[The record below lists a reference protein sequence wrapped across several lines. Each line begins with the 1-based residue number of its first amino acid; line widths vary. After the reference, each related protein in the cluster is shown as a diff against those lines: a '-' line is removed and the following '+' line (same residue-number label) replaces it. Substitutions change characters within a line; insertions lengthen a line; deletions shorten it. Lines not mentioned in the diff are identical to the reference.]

1 MNKCHTPINW
11 QNNTTPA
18 INDTNLNYM
27 DGCIDTIDDRVVS
40 LANDPPENALKA
52 EGWAVG
58 TQNGTAVTSDS
69 PYYHNNSKYW
79 KDQAQ
84 AIASNTL
91 SGLSDVGIANPQNGQ
106 VLSYHSATQTWVNDN
121 NTVDISGKADKVSG
135 ATNGH
140 FAGLDSNGN
149 LTDSGKSSTDFATA
163 SHSQAA
169 STINAGTLAGKV
181 LANATAVTTL
191 SDKQVRNITA
201 STTDLTAGTS
211 ALTTGDIYLVYE

>member
-18 INDTNLNYM
+18 INDANLNYM

-91 SGLSDVGIANPQNGQ
+91 SGLSDVGISNPQNGQ

-121 NTVDISGKADKVSG
+121 NTVDISGKADKVTG

-140 FAGLDSNGN
+140 LASLDSNGN
-149 LTDSGKSSTDFATA
+149 LADSGKAASDFAQVSSNALTA
-163 SHSQAA
+163 K
-169 STINAGTLAGKV
+169 T
-181 LANATAVTTL
+181 LANATSVATL